1 MANKLHKRIYTS
13 LNLIKSIN
21 SRPETKVDDGSQS
34 QAKKQTKCH
43 FIQSLSS
50 SSIQIEQN
58 KNLKKKISKKI
69 KISQLLNIFIF
80 FQNFI
85 CLINKHYGCIVP

>member
-34 QAKKQTKCH
+34 QAKSQTKCH

-80 FQNFI
+80 FFKILFVSLTNI
-85 CLINKHYGCIVP
+85 TDA

>member
-34 QAKKQTKCH
+34 QAKSQTKCH

-50 SSIQIEQN
+50 SSIQIKQI
-58 KNLKKKISKKI
+58 KNLKKKFEE
-69 KISQLLNIFIF
+69 N
-80 FQNFI
+80 QNFTTFEYFHFFFSKFY
-85 CLINKHYGCIVP
+85 LSH

>member
-34 QAKKQTKCH
+34 QAKSQTKCH

-80 FQNFI
+80 FSKFY
-85 CLINKHYGCIVP
+85 LSH

>member
-34 QAKKQTKCH
+34 QAKSQTKCH

-58 KNLKKKISKKI
+58 KNLKKKIEE
-69 KISQLLNIFIF
+69 N
-80 FQNFI
+80 QNFTTFEYFHFFFKI
-85 CLINKHYGCIVP
+85 LFVSLTNITDA

>member
-34 QAKKQTKCH
+34 QAKSQTKCH

-50 SSIQIEQN
+50 SSIQIKQN
-58 KNLKKKISKKI
+58 KNLKKILRKSK
-69 KISQLLNIFIF
+69 FH
-80 FQNFI
+80 NF
-85 CLINKHYGCIVP
+85 

>member
-34 QAKKQTKCH
+34 QAKSQTKCH

-58 KNLKKKISKKI
+58 KNLKKKIRRKSK
-69 KISQLLNIFIF
+69 FH
-80 FQNFI
+80 NF
-85 CLINKHYGCIVP
+85 